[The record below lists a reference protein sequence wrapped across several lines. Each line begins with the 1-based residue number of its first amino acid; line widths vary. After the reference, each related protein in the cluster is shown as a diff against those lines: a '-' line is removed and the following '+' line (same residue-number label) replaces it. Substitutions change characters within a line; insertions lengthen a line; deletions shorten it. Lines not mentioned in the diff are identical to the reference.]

1 MKKLAASLLA
11 LAVVLC
17 GMNVLAAETEQ
28 DAYFGS
34 DNSVHFADYNSGV
47 SEYTTVL
54 IRKNN
59 TTGADGVVYVD
70 QRSNGFSD
78 AVNFMLKADPKAGD
92 YTATFG
98 NAVNETKVVKFS
110 IGDVTLESNGNK
122 VTLDQKNKM
131 AIADE
136 PVLQEGLYGN
146 EANGTYKKGFV
157 FTANADQYNSFNRLF
172 LVSEDGKSTYG
183 YFELEKETVVTDGD
197 VAYGIQIYNIP
208 EANKGMNLYLGEAS
222 E

>member
-1 MKKLAASLLA
+1 MKKFAASLLT

-17 GMNVLAAETEQ
+17 GLNAFAAETEL
-28 DAYFGS
+28 DVYFGS
-34 DNSVHFADYNSGV
+34 DNSVHFADYNSDV
-47 SEYTTVL
+47 SKYTTVL
-54 IRKNN
+54 IRKAD
-59 TTGADGVVYVD
+59 TTGANGVVYVD
-70 QRSNGFSD
+70 QQSSGFSD
-78 AVNFMLKADPKAGD
+78 AVNFMLKADTKAGD

-146 EANGTYKKGFV
+146 DPNGTYKKGFV
-157 FTANADQYNSFNRLF
+157 FNATADQYNSFNRLY
-172 LVSEDGKSTYG
+172 LVSADAASCYG
-183 YFELEKETVVTDGD
+183 YFELAKETTVTGGNI
-197 VAYGIQIYNIP
+197 AYGIQIYNIP
-208 EANKGMNLYLGEAS
+208 EAQKGMNLYLGEAR
-222 E
+222 

>member
-1 MKKLAASLLA
+1 MKKIAMSLLS
-11 LAVVLC
+11 LFFVLC

-59 TTGADGVVYVD
+59 TTGANGVVYVD

-78 AVNFMLKADPKAGD
+78 AVNFMLKADAGIGD

-98 NAVNETKVVKFS
+98 NAENKTKVVKFS
-110 IGDVTLESNGNK
+110 IGNVTIESNGKK
-122 VTLDQKNKM
+122 VELDQKNKM
-131 AIADE
+131 AVADE

-146 EANGTYKKGFV
+146 EPNGNYKKGFV